1 MAVVTGDRYLEKLV
15 HFVEQ
20 QAGSLIDGSLVLKLN
35 PAGFHYVNSRL
46 EALLELESLLAGAP
60 VDYLRAYVSDLGDHR
75 ALEQLR
81 RILRL
86 LTSLKVV
93 SVLPPPARDPTP
105 LSFWPFGRLRVLEL
119 RGCDLSTSAAKG
131 LLELR
136 HTLEKIICHNST
148 DALRHVFAS
157 RIAEIKDSPQWNRL
171 SFVSCACNGLV
182 LMDESLQLLPAVETL
197 DLSRNKFAKVD
208 NLRKCVKLKHLDLG
222 FNHLRTISSISEVT
236 CHILK
241 LVLRNNALTTLR
253 GIENLKS
260 LEGLDVSYNI
270 ISNFSELEYL
280 AGLPALQSLWLEGN
294 PLCCAR
300 WYRSHVFSYLT
311 NPEKLKLDDKEIST
325 REFWKRQLIIASRQK
340 RPASFGFY
348 SPAKCD
354 PEGESSINRRR
365 KKVSR
370 LASIVN
376 EEESTHLCSDQESVS
391 CDNEIQS
398 REEIVMSDDEAEI
411 VDLMTRVE
419 RMKKERSV
427 LWLREF
433 KEWLDHASGNIADS
447 SRYSGD
453 TLHVEREN
461 YMKSKASWTQL
472 GEKSRYV
479 SDYVQASGDESSTN
493 VLESDRSFLDVTTGS
508 HARHFDQTGSMG
520 NAGGVSPVGID
531 SRYLKEDVKVY
542 SHEGTSTVSAQTKS
556 SDAHS
561 FTTQRSYRMVEN
573 LSMSAL
579 SVIDDISESYS
590 LSAFPGSPP
599 HYQEDILHRRHNLEE
614 EILQLSA
621 ESYSVASS
629 DSNTS
634 CSEDD
639 NSESKQSAPEDHH
652 LLNENWL
659 NKNSEEHP
667 YSDCFKYYGRK
678 HEVPHVREN
687 DKHSVGKC
695 VDQTSSMQE
704 FSNLDHSLQSS
715 INDVH
720 AAAHDVENAHC
731 INEEGDLLGRRKG
744 RQKTKRRVVTLLDDE
759 NMIRQAEPSPKLN
772 GNLDNHVAQV
782 EIKQEKQHFYGGDF
796 HEIIDEK
803 QMLENRSNIPL
814 IDYANGSSGAECLS
828 SGIDDFI
835 ESYFNTNVADLGNHE
850 ISKQCMWCCCILE
863 LDSLQREREVAVLL
877 SSENKLYVLHIG
889 VAGDESGTILNLQ
902 GCHKVEDIREVVVGI
917 GLHVV
922 RVYVEGS
929 AYLFKTRSIDKS
941 RQLLSILK
949 VIDSF
954 APNDEFCLR
963 SLEQVQVELFEKH
976 ICGGSK
982 VSIFQYSMVQFWC
995 SYNEGESWFSRSL
1008 FVAGEHVFVCFEDL
1022 MQFRSLS
1029 VAASLPP
1036 YFSLDL
1042 CCSIADI
1049 SELVVDVRESRRVTL
1064 AVECAMSEFCP
1075 SGSAKIDSLETSVNE
1090 KKIAPGSMT
1099 WKLQWFSDESPFK
1112 FVALLKAIHAGMS
1125 VSPLLAR
1132 STSRKKL

>member
-1 MAVVTGDRYLEKLV
+1 MPLKRQISMAVVTGDRYLEKLV

-222 FNHLRTISSISEVT
+222 FNHLRTISSISEELDFDPYSDVVGPCRVRIPGWT
-236 CHILK
+236 PSSTK
-241 LVLRNNALTTLR
+241 LVVGRESIMLC
-253 GIENLKS
+253 
-260 LEGLDVSYNI
+260 
-270 ISNFSELEYL
+270 
-280 AGLPALQSLWLEGN
+280 
-294 PLCCAR
+294 PL
-300 WYRSHVFSYLT
+300 
-311 NPEKLKLDDKEIST
+311 LKLDDKEIST

-354 PEGESSINRRR
+354 PEGGSSINRRR
-365 KKVSR
+365 VEKVSR

-398 REEIVMSDDEAEI
+398 REEIVMSDDDAEI

-461 YMKSKASWTQL
+461 YIKSKASWTQL
-472 GEKSRYV
+472 
-479 SDYVQASGDESSTN
+479 DYVQASGDESSTN

-639 NSESKQSAPEDHH
+639 NSESKQSASEVHH

-667 YSDCFKYYGRK
+667 YSDCFKYYGIK

-704 FSNLDHSLQSS
+704 FLNLDHSLQSS

-720 AAAHDVENAHC
+720 SAAHDVENSHC
-731 INEEGDLLGRRKG
+731 INEEGDLLERRKG

-759 NMIRQAEPSPKLN
+759 NMIRQVEPSPKLN

-803 QMLENRSNIPL
+803 QMLENRKKLLFYLAVKTS
-814 IDYANGSSGAECLS
+814 
-828 SGIDDFI
+828 
-835 ESYFNTNVADLGNHE
+835 
-850 ISKQCMWCCCILE
+850 CMCY
-863 LDSLQREREVAVLL
+863 SLVLQAM
-877 SSENKLYVLHIG
+877 S
-889 VAGDESGTILNLQ
+889 Q

-922 RVYVEGS
+922 S
-929 AYLFKTRSIDKS
+929 LIFKECPTFKNNNDF
-941 RQLLSILK
+941 LLDSV
-949 VIDSF
+949 VIS
-954 APNDEFCLR
+954 NLT
-963 SLEQVQVELFEKH
+963 
-976 ICGGSK
+976 
-982 VSIFQYSMVQFWC
+982 
-995 SYNEGESWFSRSL
+995 GESWFSRSL
-1008 FVAGEHVFVCFEDL
+1008 FVAGEH
-1022 MQFRSLS
+1022 
-1029 VAASLPP
+1029 
-1036 YFSLDL
+1036 
-1042 CCSIADI
+1042 
-1049 SELVVDVRESRRVTL
+1049 VVDVRESRRVTL

-1099 WKLQWFSDESPFK
+1099 WKLQWFFRRESFQVCGIAEGNPCRDECFSFACK
-1112 FVALLKAIHAGMS
+1112 MYIMNGAFSLSHL
-1125 VSPLLAR
+1125 R
-1132 STSRKKL
+1132 FC